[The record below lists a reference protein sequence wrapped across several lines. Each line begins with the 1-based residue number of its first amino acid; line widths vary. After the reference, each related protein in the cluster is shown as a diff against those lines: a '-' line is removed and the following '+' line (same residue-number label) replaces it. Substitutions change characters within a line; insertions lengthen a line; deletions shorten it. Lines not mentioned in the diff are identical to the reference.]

1 MPGSGA
7 RATFQ
12 DDTLQSSDDGSA
24 NQNCFVENR
33 RELMEHR
40 LASLESTLLPAEA
53 AVQPLLKSVQA
64 MVQRLN
70 EIQDRSL
77 AEFFEKC
84 ASPGVAR

>member
-1 MPGSGA
+1 MSAVKLNPTREMELS
-7 RATFQ
+7 
-12 DDTLQSSDDGSA
+12 TL
-24 NQNCFVENR
+24 
-33 RELMEHR
+33 EHR

-70 EIQDRSL
+70 EIQDRSM

-84 ASPGVAR
+84 TSDNTLQRTRFPRPLSAN